1 MLVLAINFANRDTL
15 IDGPVPRFNEP
26 ERVAGALLP
35 SVTVQLPMYNERFVA
50 DRLIDACAKLD
61 YPADRLDIQILDD
74 STDDTAAIA
83 EERTNY
89 WKQRGVRILHL
100 RRSDRTGYKAGALQ
114 AGLKLSRAEFVA
126 VFDADFVPDSGFLRE
141 VIGAFD
147 SPKIGMVQAR
157 WSHLNEADSLLT
169 RIQAFGLD
177 THFAIEQRVRNL
189 TGCFINF
196 NGTAGVWRRTCIDD

>member
-1 MLVLAINFANRDTL
+1 MTLLLLYGVNLLVLAINFANRDTL

-26 ERVAGALLP
+26 ERVAGALPP

-100 RRSDRTGYKAGALQ
+100 RRSDRTGYKAG
-114 AGLKLSRAEFVA
+114 
-126 VFDADFVPDSGFLRE
+126 
-141 VIGAFD
+141 
-147 SPKIGMVQAR
+147 
-157 WSHLNEADSLLT
+157 HLY
-169 RIQAFGLD
+169 Q
-177 THFAIEQRVRNL
+177 
-189 TGCFINF
+189 
-196 NGTAGVWRRTCIDD
+196 